1 MSLEINIQNIEKYE
15 GLVHSFVEGTY
26 DKDLILETFSK
37 KRTKDNKSTSLNNI
51 SFAVKDII
59 NVDGHPTR
67 CGSELPSYLFSGEQS
82 SVVTSLLNSG
92 ATFIAKTVT
101 AEFAISDPGDT
112 RNPRN
117 LKHTPGGSS
126 SGSGASV
133 AAGFCDIAL
142 GTQTCG
148 SVIRPAGYC
157 GVIGYKP
164 SFGRISRDGV
174 LLFSKSMD
182 HVGLI
187 AKNLY
192 LLDMVLP
199 VIVKN
204 WKIKSKISS
213 DKIVLGIPEGSYLD
227 LAKSNILKQFF
238 DVSEKLETQ
247 FEIKKTHLV
256 KNISEY
262 NDNLDKI
269 TFSEL
274 YSVHSKWFEKYRNL
288 YKPISK
294 ETVELGK
301 AISNR
306 DLEILLKQ
314 ARISQRYLQSLML
327 DNRIDAWIAPV
338 APDFAPSGIKTT
350 GDYRMNSIWSYT
362 GLPVITIPTG
372 FNEKNLPYSIQIIG
386 RFGEDEKLL
395 QISKMVEAEL
405 NIKSIKNEWELN

>member
-1 MSLEINIQNIEKYE
+1 MTLEKNIKNIEKYE
-15 GLVHSFVEGTY
+15 GFVKSFVQETLH
-26 DKDLILETFSK
+26 KDLILKAF
-37 KRTKDNKSTSLNNI
+37 TKNKSKRIGSPSLSNI

-59 NVDGHPTR
+59 NVDGYPTR
-67 CGSELPSYLFSGEQS
+67 CGSELPSELFSGKQS
-82 SVVTSLLNSG
+82 SVVTSILNSG

-101 AEFAISDPGDT
+101 AEFAISDPGKT

-133 AAGFCDIAL
+133 AAGFCDFAL

-182 HVGLI
+182 HVGI
-187 AKNLY
+187 ISKNLF
-192 LLDMVLP
+192 LLDKVLP
-199 VIVKN
+199 VIVKK
-204 WKIKSKISS
+204 WKIKQKILN

-227 LAKSNILKQFF
+227 LAKTNILKQFF
-238 DVSEKLETQ
+238 GVSKKLETQ
-247 FEIKKTHLV
+247 FEIKKKYLV

-262 NDNLDKI
+262 NDDLDKI
-269 TFSEL
+269 TFAEL
-274 YSVHSKWFEKYRNL
+274 YSVHSKWFGKYRNL

-294 ETVELGK
+294 ETIELGQS
-301 AISNR
+301 ISNNK
-306 DLEILLKQ
+306 LKKLLKKAQ
-314 ARISQRYLQSLML
+314 MFQKYLQSLML
-327 DNRIDAWIAPV
+327 ANGIDAWIAPV
-338 APDFAPSGIKTT
+338 APNLAPLGIKTT

-362 GLPVITIPTG
+362 GLPVISIPTG
-372 FNEKNLPYSIQIIG
+372 SNEKNLPYSIQIIG

-395 QISKMVEAEL
+395 EISKMVESEL
-405 NIKSIKNEWELN
+405 NIKSLKNEWELG

>member
-1 MSLEINIQNIEKYE
+1 MTLEKNIENIEKYE
-15 GLVHSFVEGTY
+15 GLVNSFVEGTFH
-26 DKDLILETFSK
+26 KDLVLKTFTKNRSK
-37 KRTKDNKSTSLNNI
+37 KNKSTLLNNI

-59 NVDGHPTR
+59 NIDGYPTR
-67 CGSELPSYLFSGEQS
+67 CGSELPSELFSGKQS

-101 AEFAISDPGDT
+101 AEFAISDPGET

-182 HVGLI
+182 HVGII

-192 LLDMVLP
+192 LLDKVLP
-199 VIVKN
+199 IIVKN
-204 WKIKSKISS
+204 WKIEPKTLN
-213 DKIVLGIPEGSYLD
+213 DQIVLGIPEGSYLD
-227 LAKSNILKQFF
+227 LAKSNILNQFLG
-238 DVSEKLETQ
+238 VSKKLENQ

-256 KNISEY
+256 NNISEY
-262 NDNLDKI
+262 NDDLDKI

-294 ETVELGK
+294 ETIELGK
-301 AISNR
+301 SISTDN
-306 DLEILLKQ
+306 LETLLKKAQ
-314 ARISQRYLQSLML
+314 IAQEYLKSLML
-327 DNRIDAWIAPV
+327 DNGIDAWIAPV
-338 APDFAPSGIKTT
+338 APDFAPLGIKTT

-362 GLPVITIPTG
+362 GLPVITLPTG
-372 FNEKNLPYSIQIIG
+372 SNNKNLPYSIQIIG

-395 QISKMVEAEL
+395 EISKMIEAEL
-405 NIKSIKNEWELN
+405 NIKSLKNEWELG

>member
-1 MSLEINIQNIEKYE
+1 MTLEKNIENIEKYE
-15 GLVHSFVEGTY
+15 GLVNSFVEGTFN
-26 DKDLILETFSK
+26 KDLILATF
-37 KRTKDNKSTSLNNI
+37 NKNRPKYNKPTSLNNI

-59 NVDGHPTR
+59 NIDGYPTR
-67 CGSELPSYLFSGEQS
+67 CGSELPSELFSGKQS

-101 AEFAISDPGDT
+101 AEFAISDPGET

-117 LKHTPGGSS
+117 LEHTPGGSS

-182 HVGLI
+182 HVGII

-192 LLDMVLP
+192 LLDTVLP
-199 VIVKN
+199 IIVKN
-204 WKIKSKISS
+204 WKIEPKTLN
-213 DKIVLGIPEGSYLD
+213 DQIVLGIPEGSYLD
-227 LAKSNILKQFF
+227 LAKSNILNQFLG
-238 DVSEKLETQ
+238 VSKKLESQ

-256 KNISEY
+256 NNISEY
-262 NDNLDKI
+262 NDDLDKI

-294 ETVELGK
+294 ETIELGK
-301 AISNR
+301 SISTYN
-306 DLEILLKQ
+306 LETLLKKAQ
-314 ARISQRYLQSLML
+314 IAQEYLPSLML
-327 DNRIDAWIAPV
+327 DNGIDAWIAPV
-338 APDFAPSGIKTT
+338 APDFAPLGIKTT

-362 GLPVITIPTG
+362 GLPVITLPTG
-372 FNEKNLPYSIQIIG
+372 SNNKNLPYSIQIIG

-395 QISKMVEAEL
+395 EISKMIEAEL
-405 NIKSIKNEWELN
+405 NIKSLKNEWELG

>member
-1 MSLEINIQNIEKYE
+1 MTLEKNIENIEKYE
-15 GLVHSFVEGTY
+15 GLVNSFVEGTFH
-26 DKDLILETFSK
+26 KDLVLKTFTKNRSK
-37 KRTKDNKSTSLNNI
+37 KNKSTLLNNI

-59 NVDGHPTR
+59 NIDGHPTR
-67 CGSELPSYLFSGEQS
+67 CGSELPSELFSGKQS

-101 AEFAISDPGDT
+101 AEFAISDPGET

-117 LKHTPGGSS
+117 LEHTPGGSS

-182 HVGLI
+182 HVGII

-192 LLDMVLP
+192 LLDTVLP
-199 VIVKN
+199 IIVKN
-204 WKIKSKISS
+204 WKIEQKTLI
-213 DKIVLGIPEGSYLD
+213 DQIVLGIPEGSYLD
-227 LAKSNILKQFF
+227 LAKSNILNQFLG
-238 DVSEKLETQ
+238 VSKKLENQ

-294 ETVELGK
+294 ETIELGK
-301 AISNR
+301 SISTDN
-306 DLEILLKQ
+306 LETLLKKAQ
-314 ARISQRYLQSLML
+314 IAQKYLQSSML
-327 DNRIDAWIAPV
+327 DNGIDAWIAPV
-338 APDFAPSGIKTT
+338 APDFAPLGIKTT

-362 GLPVITIPTG
+362 GLPVITLPTG
-372 FNEKNLPYSIQIIG
+372 SNNKNLPYSIQIIG

-395 QISKMVEAEL
+395 EISKMIEAEL
-405 NIKSIKNEWELN
+405 NIKSLKNEWELG

>member
-1 MSLEINIQNIEKYE
+1 MTLEKNIENIEKYE
-15 GLVHSFVEGTY
+15 GLVNSFVEGTFN
-26 DKDLILETFSK
+26 KDLILATFNKNRSK
-37 KRTKDNKSTSLNNI
+37 YNKPTSLNNI

-59 NVDGHPTR
+59 NIDGYPTR
-67 CGSELPSYLFSGEQS
+67 CGSELPSELFSGKQS

-101 AEFAISDPGDT
+101 AEFAISDPGET

-117 LKHTPGGSS
+117 LEHTPGGSS

-182 HVGLI
+182 HVGII

-192 LLDMVLP
+192 LLDTVLP
-199 VIVKN
+199 IIVKN
-204 WKIKSKISS
+204 WKIEPKTLN
-213 DKIVLGIPEGSYLD
+213 DQIVLGIPEGSYLD
-227 LAKSNILKQFF
+227 LAKSNILNQFLG
-238 DVSEKLETQ
+238 VSKKLESQ

-256 KNISEY
+256 NNISEY
-262 NDNLDKI
+262 NDDLDKI

-294 ETVELGK
+294 ETIELGK
-301 AISNR
+301 SISTDN
-306 DLEILLKQ
+306 LETLLKKAQ
-314 ARISQRYLQSLML
+314 IAQKYLQSSML
-327 DNRIDAWIAPV
+327 DNKIDAWIAPV
-338 APDFAPSGIKTT
+338 APDFAPLGIKTT

-362 GLPVITIPTG
+362 GLPVITLPTG
-372 FNEKNLPYSIQIIG
+372 SNNKNLPYSIQIIG

-395 QISKMVEAEL
+395 EISKMVESEL
-405 NIKSIKNEWELN
+405 NIKSLKNEWELG